1 MKGNGHN
8 FALYSEIKCASYIMD
23 EQSLKAV
30 IEAILYASPLPV
42 ELEKLAAVL
51 NVDEDTAVSVL
62 DSIAADCRAESR
74 GIELVR
80 KNDTFMFVTKK
91 ELGQTVSLYLSSRRA
106 NLSNAAMEVLAIAA
120 YNQPVTKT
128 YISQVRGVSSSEVV
142 ESLVEKGLLVE
153 DGKIDVP
160 GRPMGY
166 VTTEKFLTVFNLES
180 LEALPQKEVLQ
191 DEQLADLPEPERM
204 AQTTL
209 TEGE

>member
-1 MKGNGHN
+1 MRI
-8 FALYSEIKCASYIMD
+8 ACAASTMD
-23 EQSLKAV
+23 EAGLKAV
-30 IEAILYASPLPV
+30 TEAILYASPLPV

-51 NVDEDTAVSVL
+51 DVDEDAAVAVL
-62 DSIAADCRAESR
+62 DSIAADCQSESR

-128 YISQVRGVSSSEVV
+128 YISQVRGVSSSEIV
-142 ESLVEKGLLVE
+142 EALVEKGLLTE

-166 VTTEKFLTVFNLES
+166 ITTEKFLTVFNLES
-180 LEALPQKEVLQ
+180 LDDLPQKEVLQ
-191 DEQLADLPEPERM
+191 DEQLADLPEPERS

-209 TEGE
+209 AYGE